1 VAGARGLA
9 NEVRTGLD
17 PKTGQSQVVTMEK
30 KVHPLDEVWMGRPI
44 RTHIREFGGVFATLF
59 LIIAGVQVYKGS
71 LGTTQYVLM
80 GAAGVFTLLGY
91 FAPTVLKPLWRAW
104 MKLAHVLSIVMTFV
118 ILGVIWCIGFLP
130 MAGIVRM
137 LGIRVVD
144 QSYGNKETYWVKRDP
159 KYDDFSRLKQQY

>member
-1 VAGARGLA
+1 MAGARGLA

-17 PKTGQSQVVTMEK
+17 PKAGSSQVVTMEK
-30 KVHPLDEVWMGRPI
+30 KVHPLDEIWMGKPI
-44 RTHIREFGGVFATLF
+44 RTHVREFGAVFATLF
-59 LIIAGVQVYKGS
+59 LIIASVQVYKGS
-71 LGTTQYVLM
+71 LGTTQYTLM
-80 GAAGVFTLLGY
+80 GLAGVFALLGY
-91 FAPTVLKPLWRAW
+91 VAPAVLKPLWQAW

-118 ILGVIWCIGFLP
+118 ILGVIWCVGFLP

-144 QSYGNKETYWVKRDP
+144 KSYGNKETYWVKRDP